1 MIRYNLGI
9 LAEYFVLICYV
20 IRFYQPLH
28 HRYKSYVGEID
39 LIMKRGK
46 QLVFIEVKARKY
58 GIHDGIVSDNQQQR
72 ITQAAELFVAKHQQY
87 NGYDIR
93 FDLVIVKPYCLP
105 QIIKNA
111 WYSHLN

>member
-9 LAEYFVLICYV
+9 WAEYFVLIYYI
-20 IRFYQPLH
+20 IRFYLPLH

-46 QLVFIEVKARKY
+46 LLVFIEVKARKD
-58 GIHDGIVSDNQQQR
+58 GIYEGIVSDNQQQR
-72 ITQAAELFVAKHQQY
+72 ITRAAELFIAKNQQY
-87 NGYDIR
+87 NLYNIR
-93 FDLVIVKPYCLP
+93 FDLVVVKPYCLP

-111 WYSHLN
+111 W

>member
-9 LAEYFVLICYV
+9 WAEYFVLIYYI

-46 QLVFIEVKARKY
+46 LLVFIEVKARKH
-58 GIHDGIVSDNQQQR
+58 GIYEGIVSTNQQQR
-72 ITQAAELFVAKHQQY
+72 ITRAAELFIAKHQQY
-87 NGYDIR
+87 NLYNIR
-93 FDLVIVKPYCLP
+93 FDLVVVKPYRLP

-111 WYSHLN
+111 W